1 MTHRGPGRVERRSA
15 GANRALTAAG
25 FVVGC
30 LVIYGLYFLVAYS
43 SATP

>member
-1 MTHRGPGRVERRSA
+1 MTHRGPGRAERRSA
-15 GANRALTAAG
+15 GANRAFVGAM